1 MPPYSPNLCLIERLW
16 KFFKKKVVKNK
27 YYETFE
33 EFHDFIC
40 NFFSK
45 ENWSKMKN
53 ELKNLLTL
61 NFEII
66 KAS

>member
-27 YYETFE
+27 YYESFD
-33 EFHDFIC
+33 EFYSFVCD
-40 NFFSK
+40 FFSA
-45 ENWSKMKN
+45 ENWKIMKN
-53 ELKNLLTL
+53 ELSSLLTL

-66 KAS
+66 